1 MCILWGD
8 EAENKSEAS
17 NNTASGD
24 PSTYPA
30 SCAIYY
36 VFKKKKKKATEEF
49 ALLKL
54 IAGLNCHL
62 SIAM

>member
-1 MCILWGD
+1 MRQKIS
-8 EAENKSEAS
+8 KSEAS
-17 NNTASGD
+17 NSTASGD

-36 VFKKKKKKATEEF
+36 VFKIKKATEEF

-54 IAGLNCHL
+54 ITGLNCHL